1 MRSGVCALQQ
11 TLTAEAASV
20 LKHSLG
26 LAKRRGH
33 AQVTPL
39 HVAATL
45 LTSRASLLR
54 RACLKSHHH
63 NSQTNIHNYHHQ
75 QQQQQ
80 PLQCR
85 ALELCFNVALNRLPT
100 TGGPLLH
107 SHHQPSLSNALIAA
121 LKRAQAHQ
129 RRGSIEQ
136 QQHHQQ
142 AQPLLTIKVELEQ
155 LIISILDDP
164 SVSRVMREAGFS
176 STAVKNNLEEDSST
190 SINTSVFLSSS
201 SSFLLPNFWHNHLLP
216 YSSDQNPLL
225 FSQPKG
231 SEEGRNYTK
240 FKEDIMVVFDVL
252 LRKKRKNTVILGD
265 SVSVTEGLVC
275 ELMGR
280 LERGEVPEELRRT
293 HFVKFQFS
301 PISFKFM
308 KREDVERKLLELK
321 RKVECLVS
329 GGEGVIIYTGDLKWT
344 IVEDHDHDHHQRS
357 DGRGGLVSSSIYN
370 PADHIVSEISSLFLS
385 KPKVWIV
392 ATASIQTY
400 MKCQMRETPLETQWA
415 LQAVN
420 VPSGGLGLSLHAA
433 APTSVHG
440 SRIMFSRSPETKP
453 ILQDYKL
460 NCCPECASHCEKEA
474 QLLKSGHQKLPA
486 WLQPQCGTPCPQ
498 KDELVELRRKWSRLC
513 HSLHQGKNN
522 NQIQCLSSTVQSN
535 YNNNNQIS
543 LFGNKSNSYHDF
555 YSYTSSYPWWPPQN
569 NIFQDS
575 NSISFADPSA
585 SEHNPG
591 LAVGRFRRQHSCTI
605 EFNFGGDEE
614 TEKQRKHNSHQEVE
628 PSLDSLRCGSQG
640 KEVKITLAL
649 GISTLSDSSK
659 VGDRKMERSS
669 WERTEMCKILK
680 ENVPWQS
687 EIIPSVVEAMMVSES
702 TKEPETCWLLFP
714 GNDSIG
720 KKRLARAVA
729 ELVLGSSDLLLHF
742 NNDQTNGNVMNPESD
757 QLVLS
762 MAIKTHKKLVVF
774 VEDIDSADSQLMK
787 FLAEGFETGKFS
799 EAKFIHAIFI
809 LSKRNTSTVHENEG
823 KGSSVIQ
830 MSLNVTE
837 TTLSG
842 ETYFNTLEFDHRKR
856 KAIEWDLPNKEIVTK
871 NQRTEKKENQLSRQ
885 SSFNTDLDLN
895 VKADEDE
902 GGSDLTR
909 EMAEST
915 ELIRNPMGFMES
927 MENVF
932 VFNRSPAR
940 DREMKELF
948 QWKMEESFNEI
959 CGKENVV
966 MVRKSRFSVEERVL
980 EEVCYGSGC
989 FTNCLFEKWVVDVFQ
1004 TALKMVR
1011 FSGKGK
1017 DCGSD
1022 SGSGSGGGGGGVGGV
1037 VRLCLGGKEEGIL
1050 EDGFMGSCL
1059 PTKIQVSYKD

>member
-63 NSQTNIHNYHHQ
+63 NNQNIHNHHH
-75 QQQQQ
+75 Q

-190 SINTSVFLSSS
+190 SINSSVFLSSS

-216 YSSDQNPLL
+216 YSSDPNPLL
-225 FSQPKG
+225 FTPPKG
-231 SEEGRNYTK
+231 EEERNYSK
-240 FKEDIMVVFDVL
+240 FKDDIMVVFDVF
-252 LRKKRKNTVILGD
+252 LRKKKKNTVIVGD

-280 LERGEVPEELRRT
+280 FERGEVPEELRRT

-321 RKVECLVS
+321 RKVDCLVS

-344 IVEDHDHDHHQRS
+344 IVEDHDNQNQRS
-357 DGRGGLVSSSIYN
+357 EVRGLVSSSFYS
-370 PADHIVSEISSLFLS
+370 PSDHLVSEISRLFVS

-392 ATASIQTY
+392 ATASFQTY
-400 MKCQMRETPLETQWA
+400 MKCQMRETPLEIQWA
-415 LQAVN
+415 LHAVN
-420 VPSGGLGLSLHAA
+420 VPSGGIGLSLHAA
-433 APTSVHG
+433 SATSVHD
-440 SRIMFSRSPETKP
+440 SRIMFSQSPETKP
-453 ILQDYKL
+453 LLGSKDEILLQDHKL
-460 NCCPECASHCEKEA
+460 NCCSECASHCEKEA

-486 WLQPQCGTPCPQ
+486 WLQPQCGTQFPQ
-498 KDELVELRRKWSRLC
+498 KDELAELRRKWSRLC
-513 HSLHQGKNN
+513 HSLHQGKH
-522 NQIQCLSSTVQSN
+522 NQIQYFNFPLQTQ
-535 YNNNNQIS
+535 
-543 LFGNKSNSYHDF
+543 
-555 YSYTSSYPWWPPQN
+555 T

-575 NSISFADPSA
+575 NSISFADPA
-585 SEHNPG
+585 SEHSPG
-591 LAVGRFRRQHSCTI
+591 LEQGRFERQHSCTI
-605 EFNFGGDEE
+605 EFNFDGEE
-614 TEKQRKHNSHQEVE
+614 TGKQQLHHQEIE
-628 PSLDSLRCGSQG
+628 PSLNSLRSSRQG
-640 KEVKITLAL
+640 KEVKISLAL
-649 GISTLSDSSK
+649 GISTYSDSGK
-659 VGDRKMERSS
+659 VVDRKMERSS
-669 WERTEMCKILK
+669 WQRTEMCKMLK

-687 EIIPSVVEAMMVSES
+687 EIIPSVVEAMIVSES
-702 TKEPETCWLLFP
+702 TKEPETCWLLIP
-714 GNDSIG
+714 GTDSIG

-729 ELVLGSSDLLLHF
+729 ELVLGSSDLLLQL
-742 NNDQTNGNVMNPESD
+742 NNHQTNGKMKPEPD

-762 MAIKTHKKLVVF
+762 MAMKTHKKLVVF
-774 VEDIDSADSQLMK
+774 VEDIESADSQLMN
-787 FLAEGFETGKFS
+787 FLAEGFETGKFG
-799 EAKFIHAIFI
+799 EANCIQAIFI
-809 LSKRNTSTVHENEG
+809 LSKRDSSNVHENDN
-823 KGSSVIQ
+823 KGSAVIQ
-830 MSLNVTE
+830 MTFNVTE
-837 TTLSG
+837 TTMSAG
-842 ETYFNTLEFDHRKR
+842 TGFNTLKFDGKR
-856 KAIEWDLPNKEIVTK
+856 KAIEWDLPNKEFATK
-871 NQRTEKKENQLSRQ
+871 NPRMEKKENQLSRQ

-895 VKADEDE
+895 VKADDDD

-909 EMAEST
+909 EMAAAAGT
-915 ELIRNPMGFMES
+915 EFRNPIGFLES
-927 MENVF
+927 IENVF

-948 QWKMEESFNEI
+948 QSKMEESFSEI
-959 CGKENVV
+959 CGKQNVLLL
-966 MVRKSRFSVEERVL
+966 RTSLSVEERVL

-989 FTNCLFEKWVVDVFQ
+989 FSNCLFEKWVKDVFQ
-1004 TALKMVR
+1004 TALKTVR

-1017 DCGSD
+1017 D
-1022 SGSGSGGGGGGVGGV
+1022 SGSGSGGGGGGGGV

-1050 EDGFMGSCL
+1050 EDGYMGSCL